1 MKLTKFSDV
10 AKGPMFDNK
19 DIMGLGESHHDDE
32 HWVDNKEIEV
42 KYKMDSGANNIIDK
56 NFQFKNKVFAHNERV
71 KNSRNDYY
79 SRTHI
84 DKDKIFGNN
93 MFSNNNFNK
102 VKNIFGD
109 KKMTNNN
116 YGNKV
121 NQLLGKGLD
130 KGNWL
135 TGKTQKINVKDKS
148 NMLFGMKN
156 NINMLDKSNMLFG
169 MKSNINSR
177 SKIDE
182 FLGRQNLRG
191 AKNSERKARSHMIQ
205 NPFGMAKGRINMQKK
220 LSMLGDY
227 DGDGLAN
234 ILDCNPM
241 DKNKQALFHDWFKK
255 KEPNIEKTERD
266 LIIETRAREE
276 AQQLSRQELEQP
288 IIERDIEKLK
298 SLGLAFKTGVERV
311 GAGLGRFGEG
321 VKTGRDLIIETRA
334 REEAQQLSRQE
345 LEQPIIERDIEKL
358 KSLGL
363 AVKTGVERVGAGL
376 GRFGEELKTGTY
388 NVGRGL
394 GIILTPE
401 ERLAQNKL
409 KFEREKALLPLKL
422 QQARVEQERIKLGIA
437 EKPISTL
444 RAPGAA
450 LSTAQQAL
458 GATPMFSSRGPSGYP
473 QMPGI
478 DHSIAKIYQ
487 MSQLGGSPR
496 GGFEQTVMQLGGQ
509 PAIDLPSSVSLPPP
523 SYGQQ
528 QPSYGQPSYSQPQT
542 AFQPVASQS
551 GYESTGEKI
560 VDGVRYIRTPDG
572 RWKNTKTGD
581 TINYPRGSYKKSQKV
596 VYVQQPQY

>member
-298 SLGLAFKTGVERV
+298 SLGLA
-311 GAGLGRFGEG
+311 
-321 VKTGRDLIIETRA
+321 
-334 REEAQQLSRQE
+334 
-345 LEQPIIERDIEKL
+345 
-358 KSLGL
+358 
-363 AVKTGVERVGAGL
+363 VKTGVERVGAGI
-376 GRFGEELKTGTY
+376 GKFGEELKTGTY

-478 DHSIAKIYQ
+478 DHSIAKIHQ